1 MKNDSYEA
9 IADRNRR
16 RAWQVVDELNLV
28 KIWEA
33 AGARVNSVGSL
44 ATGLLAKHLDI
55 DFHIYSSP
63 LRVADSFAAMARL
76 AENPRIRRIEY
87 GNPLDAQDQCLEWHA
102 WYADADERLWQ
113 IDMIHMPRGSAW
125 DGYFER
131 VADRISAVLTDET
144 RRAVLQIKYD
154 TPDEVK
160 IMGIEYYQAVL
171 RDGVRTYAEFEAWR
185 AANPVEGILEWMP

>member
-44 ATGLLAKHLDI
+44 ATGLLAKHLI
-55 DFHIYSSP
+55 
-63 LRVADSFAAMARL
+63 
-76 AENPRIRRIEY
+76 AENASVRRIECV
-87 GNPLDAQDQCLEWHA
+87 NLLHTDEKCVEWHA
-102 WYADADERLWQ
+102 WYEDRDGELWQ
-113 IDMIHMPRGSAW
+113 IDMIHIEAGSAY

-131 VADRISAVLTDET
+131 FARRLQRALTPEM
-144 RRAVLQIKYD
+144 R
-154 TPDEVK
+154 
-160 IMGIEYYQAVL
+160 QAVL
-171 RDGVRTYAEFEAWR
+171 RLKFETPDHEKISGVEIYRAVVQGGVRTRTELERWR
-185 AANPVEGILEWMP
+185 AEHPLTGISEWMP